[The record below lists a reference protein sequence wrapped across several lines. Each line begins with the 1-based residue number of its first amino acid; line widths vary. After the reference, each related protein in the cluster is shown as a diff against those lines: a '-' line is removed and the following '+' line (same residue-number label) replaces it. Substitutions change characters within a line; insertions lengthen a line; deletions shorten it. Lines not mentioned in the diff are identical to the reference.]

1 MPFTIPASWLFAPFA
16 LQSLCMAVDELYFHR
31 QRALP
36 PWERWGHPLDTL
48 TVLACFGWLYW
59 LPPSTFSASM
69 YAALSLFSCFF
80 VTKDEAVHH
89 HHCSPGE
96 HWVHALMFM
105 LHPLIL
111 LSAGLLWPVWHGQT
125 LALLTYSGFERMFL
139 LGNVLLTFGFG
150 LYQLLYWNLLWP
162 SRQINQ
168 IKQAKQAKSTTT
180 STTP

>member
-1 MPFTIPASWLFAPFA
+1 MNSRWLFIP
-16 LQSLCMAVDELYFHR
+16 LVVQTLCMAVDELYFHR

-59 LPPSTFSASM
+59 LPPSTFSVSL

-89 HHCSPGE
+89 RFCSAGE

-111 LSAGLLWPVWHGQT
+111 LSAGLLWPVLHGQA
-125 LALLTYSGFERMFL
+125 LAFISYNGFERMFL

-162 SRQINQ
+162 SRQTNQ

-180 STTP
+180 STMP